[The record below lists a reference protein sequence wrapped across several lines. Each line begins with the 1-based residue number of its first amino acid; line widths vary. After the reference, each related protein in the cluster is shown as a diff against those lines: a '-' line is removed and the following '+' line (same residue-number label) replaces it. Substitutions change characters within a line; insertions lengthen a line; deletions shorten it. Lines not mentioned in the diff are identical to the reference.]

1 MSGYSVFAIR
11 QTSGERSAH
20 GIIIS
25 DSRLWA
31 AHLTYTSGVSRL
43 FGTPPRPT
51 ADIPDVSAATS
62 TRFCVCRC
70 TGRTLMHLP
79 SSGSRKSAISPFITS
94 GRMLAATP

>member
-31 AHLTYTSGVSRL
+31 AQLTYTSGVSRL

-51 ADIPDVSAATS
+51 ADIPDVSTATR
-62 TRFCVCRC
+62 TRSGVCRC
-70 TGRTLMHLP
+70 TGRMLIHLP

-94 GRMLAATP
+94 GRIATATP

>member
-43 FGTPPRPT
+43 FGTPPRPM
-51 ADIPDVSAATS
+51 ADIPDVSTATR
-62 TRFCVCRC
+62 TRSGVCRC
-70 TGRTLMHLP
+70 TGRIHLP

-94 GRMLAATP
+94 GRIATATP